1 MDGMT
6 TDDKLLAQND
16 IDALLGE
23 AGVEGNYEKKA
34 SEENAPYKPAPKNSP
49 SIRFLKR
56 TDDDAKSTISLL
68 QHMAFIEREDTVKVI
83 WNASGTIPMSSGFK
97 INIQDREYISLGVLY
112 KNHLIVKDLRVK
124 H

>member
-6 TDDKLLAQND
+6 TDDRLLAQND

-23 AGVEGNYEKKA
+23 AGIEGNYETKA
-34 SEENAPYKPAPKNSP
+34 PSSHESPPKNSP

-56 TDDDAKSTISLL
+56 TDEDAKSTISLL
-68 QHMAFIEREDTVKVI
+68 HDMAFIEREETVKVI
-83 WNASGTIPMSSGFK
+83 WNALGTISMTSGFN
-97 INIQDREYISLGVLY
+97 INIQDREYISLGVLH
-112 KNHLIVKDLRVK
+112 KNHLIVKDLRLG